1 MTDPLT
7 FHFEGEAL
15 RARRGQSL
23 AAALTGAGVAV
34 FRHTARGTPR
44 GLFCG
49 MGVCQDCLVEV
60 DGRPNQRACMTIL
73 EAGMKVRRQ
82 DAFPAL
88 AAAGDGAA
96 DQLSTGARW
105 LEPDVLIVGAGS
117 GGLNAAIAAARAGA
131 GVVVLDERKV
141 PGGQYF
147 KQPMEG
153 VAQLDAQ
160 QRAGAGLL
168 QRAADSGAELLAGV
182 EIWAAFDG
190 PQLFA
195 NTAAG
200 ELLILRPRRLIIATG
215 AYERPRIVPGW
226 TLPGVMTTGAA
237 QTLWRSY
244 RTLPGQ
250 RVAVFGSGPLNL
262 QVALEL
268 ARGGAEVRVV
278 TERAASPWWRPRES
292 FALLRSGPRLA
303 LAGAGM
309 HFGLLRARVPL
320 RYGAVLQSIAAPDE
334 GGLVAHY
341 RRGSADAS
349 VEVDAVCMNDGFDP
363 QNELLRL
370 LGARMRF
377 DARFGQLRCE
387 RNADCETSVAGVYA
401 VGDCC
406 GLGGAPAAAAEGLI
420 AGEAAA
426 AACGFQ
432 AAGAARRARR
442 SLAAARRFQEH
453 LWRLHDPAPQSLEEA
468 DPAAILCRCEEISV
482 GAFNAALETTGTHI
496 GAIKSAT
503 RLGMGCCQG
512 RYCGPAAARLHAAR
526 TGRCVE
532 DLSYFA
538 PQPPVKP
545 VSVAILQATAEA
557 VERGA

>member
-1 MTDPLT
+1 
-7 FHFEGEAL
+7 
-15 RARRGQSL
+15 
-23 AAALTGAGVAV
+23 
-34 FRHTARGTPR
+34 
-44 GLFCG
+44 

-88 AAAGDGAA
+88 AGADDGAA
-96 DQLSTGARW
+96 DQPSAAAHW
-105 LEPDVLIVGAGS
+105 LEPDVLVVGAGS
-117 GGLNAAIAAARAGA
+117 GGLHAAIAAARAGA

-190 PQLFA
+190 PQLYA
-195 NTAAG
+195 STAAG

-244 RTLPGQ
+244 RTLPGP

-268 ARGGAEVRVV
+268 ARGGADVRVV

-303 LAGAGM
+303 LAGAAM

-320 RYGAVLQSIAAPDE
+320 RYGAVLQSIAAPE
-334 GGLVAHY
+334 GGGLVAHY
-341 RRGSADAS
+341 RRGAADAS

-377 DARFGQLRCE
+377 DAHFGQLRCE
-387 RNADCETSVAGVYA
+387 RNEDCEASVAGVYA

-406 GLGGAPAAAAEGLI
+406 GLGGAPAAAAEGVI

-426 AACGFQ
+426 AACGF
-432 AAGAARRARR
+432 AAPGGARRARR
-442 SLAAARRFQEH
+442 SLAVARRFQEH
-453 LWRLHDPAPQSLEEA
+453 LWRLHDPAPQSLAEA

-482 GAFNAALETTGTHI
+482 GAFNAALETTDTHI

>member
-1 MTDPLT
+1 MTIV
-7 FHFEGEAL
+7 
-15 RARRGQSL
+15 
-23 AAALTGAGVAV
+23 GAGM
-34 FRHTARGTPR
+34 R
-44 GLFCG
+44 
-49 MGVCQDCLVEV
+49 
-60 DGRPNQRACMTIL
+60 
-73 EAGMKVRRQ
+73 VRTQ
-82 DAFPAL
+82 DACPAL
-88 AAAGDGAA
+88 AADGDPAA
-96 DQLSTGARW
+96 EEHTAKARW
-105 LEPDVLIVGAGS
+105 LEPDVLVVGAGS

-131 GVVVLDERKV
+131 AVVVLDERKV

-153 VAQLDAQ
+153 LAQLDPQ
-160 QRAGAGLL
+160 QRSGAALL
-168 QRAADSGAELLAGV
+168 QEAADSGAELLAGV

-190 PQLFA
+190 PQLYA
-195 NTAAG
+195 SSAAG
-200 ELLILRPRRLIIATG
+200 EPLVLRPRRLIIATG

-244 RTLPGQ
+244 RTLPGR

-268 ARGGAEVRVV
+268 ARGGADVRVV
-278 TERAASPWWRPRES
+278 TERAGSPWWRPWDS
-292 FALLRSGPRLA
+292 LALLRSGPRLA
-303 LAGAGM
+303 VTGAAM
-309 HFGLLRARVPL
+309 HFGLLRAGVPL
-320 RYGAVLQSIAAPDE
+320 RYGSVLESIAAQE
-334 GGLVAHY
+334 GGGLVARY
-341 RRGSADAS
+341 RRGARQAS

-370 LGARMRF
+370 LGARMHF
-377 DARFGQLRCE
+377 DTRFGQLRCE
-387 RNADCETSVAGVYA
+387 RSDDLETSVSGVYA

-426 AACGFQ
+426 AACGFR
-432 AAGAARRARR
+432 AGVETPRARR
-442 SLAAARRFQEH
+442 SLAAARRFQKH
-453 LWRLHDPAPQSLEEA
+453 LWRLHDPLPQSLEEA
-468 DPAAILCRCEEISV
+468 DPAAVLCRCEEVTI
-482 GAFNAALETTGTHI
+482 GTFNAALATADTHI

-526 TGRCVE
+526 TGRSVG

-538 PQPPVKP
+538 PQVPVKP
-545 VSVAILQATAEA
+545 VSVAVLQATAEA

>member
-1 MTDPLT
+1 MTDRLT

-15 RARRGQSL
+15 RARGGQSV
-23 AAALTGAGVAV
+23 ASALTEAGVAV
-34 FRHTARGTPR
+34 FRHTARGSPR

-60 DGRPNQRACMTIL
+60 DGRPNQRACMTVL
-73 EAGMKVRRQ
+73 DAGMRVRRQ

-88 AAAGDGAA
+88 APGDDPAPDPPLA
-96 DQLSTGARW
+96 PARC
-105 LEPDVLIVGAGS
+105 LEPDVLVVGAGS

-131 GVVVLDERKV
+131 RVVVLDERKI

-147 KQPMEG
+147 KQPLAG
-153 VAQLDAQ
+153 LAQLDAQ

-168 QRAADSGAELLAGV
+168 QEAADSGAELLAGV
-182 EIWAAFDG
+182 ETWAAFDG
-190 PQLFA
+190 PQLYA
-195 NTAAG
+195 STATG
-200 ELLILRPRRLIIATG
+200 GLLVLRPRRLIVATG

-244 RTLPGQ
+244 RTLPGR

-268 ARGGAEVRVV
+268 ARGGADVRLV
-278 TERAASPWWRPRES
+278 TERAPSPWWRPRDS

-303 LAGAGM
+303 LAGVAM
-309 HFGLLRARVPL
+309 HAGLLRAGVPL
-320 RYGAVLQSIAAPDE
+320 RYDSVLQSVAAQE
-334 GGLVAHY
+334 GGGLVARY
-341 RRGSADAS
+341 RRGAAEES

-377 DARFGQLRCE
+377 DPRFGQLRCE
-387 RNADCETSVAGVYA
+387 RDDNHETSVAGVYA

-426 AACGFQ
+426 VACGFA
-432 AAGAARRARR
+432 AAGAARPARR

-453 LWRLHDPAPQSLEEA
+453 LWRLHDPAPQSLEDA
-468 DPAAILCRCEEISV
+468 DPAAILCRCEEITV
-482 GAFNAALETTGTHI
+482 GAFNAALENTDTHI
-496 GAIKSAT
+496 GATKSAT

-526 TGRCVE
+526 TGRRVE

-538 PQPPVKP
+538 PQVPIKP
-545 VSVAILQATAEA
+545 VSVAVLQSAAEA
-557 VERGA
+557 DEGLA